1 MQKTLPTVR
10 GSPPMKQASRAAALV
25 ASAAIGAA
33 GDSVK
38 LTVLAGTG
46 THQITVTLGSVP

>member
-1 MQKTLPTVR
+1 
-10 GSPPMKQASRAAALV
+10 MKQASRAAALV